1 MKPKPTRWPATAFF
15 FALWLNIFWGQVAQA
30 RTSLIDDTGTQAL
43 QPDVAMRWKNAAP
56 SRGAA
61 SNLMT
66 GVMTVRLHLN
76 LMPWLHHQGRIYLVL
91 PAQAPGPMKLSWT
104 TQGRLLPGEVI
115 SGNRALV
122 HAGPIGSRFIEDV
135 LYLQFTVDASL
146 MGHRVPVDIH
156 FEMDEE

>member
-1 MKPKPTRWPATAFF
+1 MTARPALRPATAFF
-15 FALWLNIFWGQVAQA
+15 FALWLNIFWSPDAGA
-30 RTSLIDDTGTQAL
+30 RTFPIDDSGTQAL

-56 SRGAA
+56 SHAPG

-76 LMPWLHHQGRIYLVL
+76 VMPWLHRQGRIYLVL

-104 TQGRLLPGEVI
+104 TQGRLLPGQLI
-115 SGNRALV
+115 SGNRTLV
-122 HAGPIGSRFIEDV
+122 YAGLIGSRFLEDV
-135 LYLQFTVDASL
+135 LSLQFTVDASL